1 MSIGIY
7 VDVQI
12 PKPITVGLR
21 LRGVDVLTAQ
31 EDGIDEAKDF
41 QIPDRALE
49 LGRVLFTHDDDF
61 LKLAAKRMAD
71 GIRFAGVVY
80 AHQLDAPV
88 GRCIEDLELIAK
100 VLEVAELSN
109 RVEFIPY

>member
-31 EDGIDEAKDF
+31 EDDMGEAPDSE
-41 QIPDRALE
+41 ILDRAAE
-49 LGRVLFTHDDDF
+49 LQRIVFTHDDDF
-61 LKLAAKRMAD
+61 LIEASRRMLENVD
-71 GIRFAGVVY
+71 FSGVVY
-80 AHQLDAPV
+80 AHQLDAPI
-88 GRCIEDLELIAK
+88 GPCIEDLEIISK
-100 VLEVAELSN
+100 TLEIGELRN
-109 RVEFIPY
+109 RIEYIPY

>member
-31 EDGIDEAKDF
+31 EDDMGEAPDSE
-41 QIPDRALE
+41 ILDRA
-49 LGRVLFTHDDDF
+49 
-61 LKLAAKRMAD
+61 
-71 GIRFAGVVY
+71 
-80 AHQLDAPV
+80 
-88 GRCIEDLELIAK
+88 
-100 VLEVAELSN
+100 AE
-109 RVEFIPY
+109 P